1 MATFA
6 ADSDLLE
13 YEPDIASYG
22 IQQFT
27 ELHEKTYD
35 DLIRLLRIE
44 YWPRQLQGTRFN
56 ITMTQVGSEMN
67 EDLVLKSQFTRAA
80 CYHVMAY
87 YIYPR
92 LSTFDPQGDVFR
104 EKMAYYKEKF
114 RDEFDL
120 CLREG
125 VKYDFDSSGTITE
138 AENDPVHFNRLVR

>member
-13 YEPDIASYG
+13 YEPDIASFG

-35 DLIRLLRIE
+35 DIIRLLRIE
-44 YWPRQLQGTRFN
+44 WWPRADYGRYDLSIVSGRPT
-56 ITMTQVGSEMN
+56 MN
-67 EDLVLKSQFTRAA
+67 EDLVLKSQFIRAA

-125 VKYDFDSSGTITE
+125 VKYDFDSSGTITDSE
-138 AENDPVHFNRLVR
+138 DDPVHFNRLVR

>member
-13 YEPDIASYG
+13 YEPDIANYG

-27 ELHEKTYD
+27 ELHEKTYND
-35 DLIRLLRIE
+35 IIRLLRIE
-44 YWPRQLQGTRFN
+44 WWPKSDYGRFD
-56 ITMTQVGSEMN
+56 ISVLAGKPEMN
-67 EDLVLKSQFTRAA
+67 EDLVLKAQFTRAA
-80 CYHVMAY
+80 CYHIMGY

-104 EKMAYYKEKF
+104 EKMIYYKEKF
-114 RDEFDL
+114 REEFNL

-138 AENDPVHFNRLVR
+138 TENDPVHFNRLIR

>member
-6 ADSDLLE
+6 TDSDLLD
-13 YEPDIASYG
+13 YEPDIANYG

-27 ELHEKTYD
+27 DLHEMTFAD
-35 DLIRLLRIE
+35 IMRLLRIE
-44 YWPRQLQGTRFN
+44 WWPKSDYGRFD
-56 ITMTQVGSEMN
+56 ISILASKPEMN
-67 EDLVLKSQFTRAA
+67 EDLVLKAQFTRAA
-80 CYHVMAY
+80 CYHVLAY

-114 RDEFDL
+114 RDEFNL

-138 AENDPVHFNRLVR
+138 SENDPVHFNRLIR

>member
-6 ADSDLLE
+6 TDSDLLD
-13 YEPDIASYG
+13 YEPDIANYG

-27 ELHEKTYD
+27 DLHEMTFAD
-35 DLIRLLRIE
+35 IIRLLRIE
-44 YWPRQLQGTRFN
+44 WWPKSDYGRFD
-56 ITMTQVGSEMN
+56 ISILASKPEMN
-67 EDLVLKSQFTRAA
+67 EDLVLKAQFTRAA
-80 CYHVMAY
+80 CYHVLAY

-114 RDEFDL
+114 REEFNL

-125 VKYDFDSSGTITE
+125 VKYDFDSSGTIE
-138 AENDPVHFNRLVR
+138 ESENDPVHFNRLIR

>member
-35 DLIRLLRIE
+35 DIIRLLRIE
-44 YWPRQLQGTRFN
+44 WWPRADYGRYDISIVTGRPN
-56 ITMTQVGSEMN
+56 MN
-67 EDLVLKSQFTRAA
+67 EDLVLKSQFIRAA
-80 CYHVMAY
+80 CYHVMAF

-125 VKYDFDSSGTITE
+125 VKYDFDSSGTITDSE
-138 AENDPVHFNRLVR
+138 DDPVHFNRLVR

>member
-35 DLIRLLRIE
+35 DIIRLLRIE
-44 YWPRQLQGTRFN
+44 WWPRADYGRYDLSIVSGRPT
-56 ITMTQVGSEMN
+56 MN
-67 EDLVLKSQFTRAA
+67 EDLVLKSQFIRAA
-80 CYHVMAY
+80 CYHVMAF

-125 VKYDFDSSGTITE
+125 VKYDFDSSGTITDSE
-138 AENDPVHFNRLVR
+138 DDPVHFNRLVR

>member
-35 DLIRLLRIE
+35 DIIRLLRIE
-44 YWPRQLQGTRFN
+44 WWPRADYGRYDLSVVTGRPN
-56 ITMTQVGSEMN
+56 MN
-67 EDLVLKSQFTRAA
+67 EDLVMKPQFTRAA

-125 VKYDFDSSGTITE
+125 VKYDFDSSGTITDSE
-138 AENDPVHFNRLVR
+138 DDPVHFNRLVR

>member
-13 YEPDIASYG
+13 YEPDIASFG
-22 IQQFT
+22 IQQFS

-35 DLIRLLRIE
+35 DIIRLLRIE
-44 YWPRQLQGTRFN
+44 WWPRADYGRYDLSIVSGRPT
-56 ITMTQVGSEMN
+56 MN
-67 EDLVLKSQFTRAA
+67 EDLVLKAQFIRAA
-80 CYHVMAY
+80 CYHVLAF

-125 VKYDFDSSGTITE
+125 VKYDFDSSGTITDSE
-138 AENDPVHFNRLVR
+138 DDPVHFNRLVR

>member
-35 DLIRLLRIE
+35 DIIRLLRIE
-44 YWPRQLQGTRFN
+44 WWPRADYGRYDLSVVTGRPN
-56 ITMTQVGSEMN
+56 MN
-67 EDLVLKSQFTRAA
+67 EDLVLKSQFVRAA
-80 CYHVMAY
+80 CYHVLAY

-125 VKYDFDSSGTITE
+125 VKYDFDSSGTITDSE
-138 AENDPVHFNRLVR
+138 DDPVHFNRLVR

>member
-35 DLIRLLRIE
+35 DIIRLLRIE
-44 YWPRQLQGTRFN
+44 WWPRADYGRYDLSIVSGRPT
-56 ITMTQVGSEMN
+56 MN

-125 VKYDFDSSGTITE
+125 VKYDFDSSGTITDSE
-138 AENDPVHFNRLVR
+138 DDPVHFNRLVR

>member
-13 YEPDIASYG
+13 YEPDIASFG

-35 DLIRLLRIE
+35 DIIRLLRIE
-44 YWPRQLQGTRFN
+44 WWPRADYGRYDLSIVSGRPT
-56 ITMTQVGSEMN
+56 MN

-125 VKYDFDSSGTITE
+125 VKYDFDSSGTITDSE
-138 AENDPVHFNRLVR
+138 DDPVHFNRLVR

>member
-6 ADSDLLE
+6 TDSDLLE

-35 DLIRLLRIE
+35 DIIRLLRIE
-44 YWPRQLQGTRFN
+44 WWPRADYGRYDLSVVTGRPN
-56 ITMTQVGSEMN
+56 MN
-67 EDLVLKSQFTRAA
+67 EDLVLKSQFVRAA
-80 CYHVMAY
+80 CYHVLAY

-125 VKYDFDSSGTITE
+125 VKYDFDSSGTITDSE
-138 AENDPVHFNRLVR
+138 DDPVHFNRLVR

>member
-13 YEPDIASYG
+13 YEPDIASFG

-35 DLIRLLRIE
+35 DIIRLLRIE
-44 YWPRQLQGTRFN
+44 WWPRADYGRYDLSIVSGRPT
-56 ITMTQVGSEMN
+56 MN
-67 EDLVLKSQFTRAA
+67 EDLVLKSQFIRAA
-80 CYHVMAY
+80 CYHVMAF

-125 VKYDFDSSGTITE
+125 VKYDFDSSGTITDSE
-138 AENDPVHFNRLVR
+138 DDPVHFNRLVR

>member
-35 DLIRLLRIE
+35 DIIRLLRIE
-44 YWPRQLQGTRFN
+44 WWPRADYGRYDLSVVTGRPN
-56 ITMTQVGSEMN
+56 MN
-67 EDLVLKSQFTRAA
+67 EDLVLISQFTRAA
-80 CYHVMAY
+80 CFHVLAY

-125 VKYDFDSSGTITE
+125 VKYDFDSSGTITDSE
-138 AENDPVHFNRLVR
+138 DDPVHFNRLVR

>member
-35 DLIRLLRIE
+35 DIIRLLRIE
-44 YWPRQLQGTRFN
+44 WWPRADYGRYDLSVVTGRPN
-56 ITMTQVGSEMN
+56 MN

-80 CYHVMAY
+80 CYHVLAY

-125 VKYDFDSSGTITE
+125 VKYDFDSSGAITDSE
-138 AENDPVHFNRLVR
+138 DDPVHFNRLVR

>member
-13 YEPDIASYG
+13 YEPDIASFG

-35 DLIRLLRIE
+35 DIIRLLRIE
-44 YWPRQLQGTRFN
+44 WWPRADYGRYDLSVVTGRPN
-56 ITMTQVGSEMN
+56 MN
-67 EDLVLKSQFTRAA
+67 EDLVMKPQFTRAA

-125 VKYDFDSSGTITE
+125 VKYDFDSSGTITDSE
-138 AENDPVHFNRLVR
+138 DDPVHFNRLVR

>member
-35 DLIRLLRIE
+35 DIIRLLRIE
-44 YWPRQLQGTRFN
+44 WWPRADYGRYDISIVTGRP
-56 ITMTQVGSEMN
+56 TMN
-67 EDLVLKSQFTRAA
+67 EDLVLKSQFIRAA
-80 CYHVMAY
+80 CYHVMAF

-125 VKYDFDSSGTITE
+125 VKYDFDSSGTITDSE
-138 AENDPVHFNRLVR
+138 DDPVHFNRLVR